1 MFDWITSIV
10 QQMGS
15 PGIALLMFLENVFPP
30 IPSELVMP
38 LAGFVAERGQFPL
51 WGAIVAGSIGSL
63 AGAIGWYVLGRRVGE
78 RRLRRWVDRHGRWL
92 TLSCADIDRSKSWFE
107 RHGGTAVFIGRLIP
121 GVRTFISVPAGFA
134 RMAPVPFVL
143 YSALGTVL
151 WTALLAFAGKL
162 LGANYERVGQYLD
175 PVTWVVLGAFV
186 VAYVVRL
193 VRWRTSGDEDC
204 DEDRDGGRDGGR
216 NERGQGERP
225 ARARD

>member
-1 MFDWITSIV
+1 MFDWITNV
-10 QQMGS
+10 VERMGS
-15 PGIALLMFLENVFPP
+15 VGIALLMFLENVFPP

-38 LAGFVAERGQFPL
+38 LAGFVAERGEFPL

-63 AGAIGWYVLGRRVGE
+63 AGAVGWYLVGRRVGE
-78 RRLRRWVDRHGRWL
+78 RRLRRWVNRHGRWL
-92 TLSCADIDRSKSWFE
+92 TLSCGDIDRATGWFE
-107 RHGGTAVFIGRLIP
+107 RHGGPAVFIGRLIP

-143 YSALGTVL
+143 YSAVGTVL
-151 WTALLAFAGKL
+151 WTALLGWAGKL

-193 VRWRTSGDEDC
+193 VRWRRSEDDGDPGADC
-204 DEDRDGGRDGGR
+204 D
-216 NERGQGERP
+216 
-225 ARARD
+225 